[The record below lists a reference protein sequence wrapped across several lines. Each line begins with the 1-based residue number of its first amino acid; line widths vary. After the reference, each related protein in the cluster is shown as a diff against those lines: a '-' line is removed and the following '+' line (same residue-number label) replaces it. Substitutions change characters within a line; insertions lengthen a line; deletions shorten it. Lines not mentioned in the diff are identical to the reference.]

1 MTNKHWSLFL
11 VVLISVTATTLA
23 IKHLTAQAQD
33 ASITTKSAE
42 YWTAEKQAEYSER
55 RLDPSVWAMDMFTQD
70 MDMHDWPTKSALSDF
85 PSPVP
90 KYKNFGGALGWPKM
104 NIPGKHI
111 STVAFSWGKYGVN
124 RQKATDDTH
133 DMISYLNLFILTDDP
148 APEQNSKSMSSRNY
162 PHVLSTGKQKTS
174 VGEVDWVQ
182 TGLADG
188 SNYLIINQRIFDLN
202 FGRTILVAPQ
212 KDGSLRFMQI
222 EAPASYASSGSKGFY
237 SSIINKLE
245 NDEQVVEFFTN
256 EHTIG
261 D

>member
-55 RLDPSVWAMDMFTQD
+55 RLDPS
-70 MDMHDWPTKSALSDF
+70 
-85 PSPVP
+85 
-90 KYKNFGGALGWPKM
+90 G
-104 NIPGKHI
+104 
-111 STVAFSWGKYGVN
+111 GKYGVN